1 MARYRRNNVRKHI
14 PDQAVIK
21 LKALSKI
28 CAKENGR
35 IHITDVYLSQGYA
48 YATDGVIAAR
58 MDLRLPA
65 KKHLNGF
72 ISPAALRPSIGTF
85 SINEQGEAV
94 LTREPL
100 EIVAPN
106 SDMNFPDLEFDQMI
120 ARLLGKRNKLKVQ
133 LNVLLSAV
141 QLLKAANVTYVE
153 LITGDSEDPI
163 LLSGVW
169 SSTHPEFEG
178 ADRVLIMPLSSR
190 EN

>member
-21 LKALSKI
+21 LEALSKI
-28 CAKENGR
+28 CAKENRR
-35 IHITDVYLSQGYA
+35 IHITDVYLSQGFA

-72 ISPAALRPSIGTF
+72 ISPAALRPSVGTF
-85 SINEQGEAV
+85 FINEQGEAV
-94 LTREPL
+94 LTRKPL

-106 SDMNFPDLEFDQMI
+106 SDMNFPELEVD
-120 ARLLGKRNKLKVQ
+120 RLITQRLIEGHRVRLQ

-141 QLLKAANVTYVE
+141 QLLKAANFSQIE
-153 LITGDSEDPI
+153 LIAGGPESPI
-163 LLSGVW
+163 MLSGVW
-169 SSTHPEFEG
+169 DSSHSLQDR
-178 ADRVLIMPLSSR
+178 ADRVVIMPLRS
-190 EN
+190 